1 MSPRNTEQETAEAQL
16 VLEAA
21 TTTHPPAVAPDL
33 LPAIPSVTPE
43 VNKQTPAV
51 GQRVSRQDIR
61 THVTGTTRYIDDLA
75 FPGMLHVKTLRSAHA
90 HARILSIDLSAA
102 KKMPGVV
109 ATLTGDEVPVN
120 SFGSTYQD
128 QPVLA
133 VDRVRHLGDGIVA
146 IAAET
151 EQQALEA
158 LTAVEVE
165 YDPLPTLL
173 DPLEAMRADALKIHR
188 NDNVYAS
195 KIIAR
200 GDVERGF
207 EESHRVFERRYT
219 TQMIEH
225 VPLEPFASIA
235 LWEPD
240 GQLRVYSSNGRIT
253 LGRADLARTLAMPMN
268 RIRMT
273 ATIIGGNFGGK
284 NEIRSEPVL
293 ALLAKKTGRPTK
305 EVFSREEEF
314 IASTTRHPLVM
325 DYKTGVTKHG
335 LLHARSVKLVLD
347 GGAYASWS
355 ETTVG
360 KAAILAAGPYLIPN
374 VRVEAHAVYTNK
386 TVTGAM
392 RGFGAPQVAFAYES
406 QMDEIAHSLGIDPL
420 EIRFRNGFEEGSVSH
435 TGQILQA
442 VALKETLT
450 MAAKRSGW
458 EEEETQ

>member
-1 MSPRNTEQETAEAQL
+1 MPQKITKEKLAETQQL
-16 VLEAA
+16 LEAA
-21 TTTHPPAVAPDL
+21 PPAQ
-33 LPAIPSVTPE
+33 LPAVTPDTLPVIPTLTPE

-51 GQRVSRQDIR
+51 GQRVSRPDIR
-61 THVTGTTRYIDDLA
+61 MHITGTTRYIDDLA
-75 FPGMLHVKTLRSAHA
+75 FPGMLHVKILRSAHA
-90 HARILSIDLSAA
+90 HARILSIDVSDAQQ
-102 KKMPGVV
+102 MPGVV

-120 SFGSTYQD
+120 SFGSTYKD

-133 VDRVRHLGDGIVA
+133 WDVVRHRGDGIVA

-158 LTAVEVE
+158 LSAVRVE
-165 YDPLPTLL
+165 YEPLPAVF
-173 DPLEAMRADALKIHR
+173 DPLEAMDPGAPKIHR
-188 NDNVYAS
+188 RDNVYAS
-195 KIIAR
+195 KVIAK
-200 GDVERGF
+200 GDLEQGF
-207 EESHRVFERRYT
+207 AESEQVFERRYT

-235 LWEPD
+235 LWEPN
-240 GQLRVYSSNGRIT
+240 GQLHIYSSNGRIT
-253 LGRADLARTLAMPMN
+253 LGRADLARTLGVAMN
-268 RIRMT
+268 RIRFT

-284 NEIRSEPVL
+284 NEIRTEPVL

-305 EVFSREEEF
+305 AVYSREEEF

-325 DYKTGVTKHG
+325 DYRTGVTKDG
-335 LLHARSVKLVLD
+335 RLHARSVHLVLD

-374 VRVEAHAVYTNK
+374 VRIEAHAVYTNK

-406 QMDEIAHSLGIDPL
+406 QMDEIASSLGMDPL
-420 EIRFRNGFEEGSVSH
+420 ELRLLNGFEEGSLSH
-435 TGQILQA
+435 TGQVLQA
-442 VALKETLT
+442 VALKETLS

-458 EEEETQ
+458 QEGGQ

>member
-1 MSPRNTEQETAEAQL
+1 MSRRITEEKQVEARQL
-16 VLEAA
+16 LEA
-21 TTTHPPAVAPDL
+21 PPATHLPVVASDS
-33 LPAIPSVTPE
+33 LPAVPALTPE
-43 VNKQTPAV
+43 VNKQTPAI
-51 GQRVSRQDIR
+51 GRRVSRPDIR
-61 THVTGTTRYIDDLA
+61 THITGTTRYIDDLS
-75 FPGMLHVKTLRSAHA
+75 FPGMLHCKILRSAHA
-90 HARILSIDLSAA
+90 HARILSIEVGEAE
-102 KKMPGVV
+102 KMPGVV
-109 ATLTGDEVPVN
+109 ATLTGAEVPVN

-133 VDRVRHLGDGIVA
+133 ADRVRYRGDGVVA

-158 LTAVEVE
+158 LAAVKVE
-165 YDPLPTLL
+165 YQPLPAVF
-173 DPLEAMRADALKIHR
+173 DPLEAMDPDAPKIHR
-188 NDNVYAS
+188 NNNVYTS
-195 KIIAR
+195 KVISR

-207 EESHRVFERRYT
+207 DESDQIFERRYT

-240 GQLRVYSSNGRIT
+240 GQLHVYSTNGRIT
-253 LGRADLARTLAMPMN
+253 LGRADLARTLSLPMN
-268 RIRMT
+268 RIRLT

-284 NEIRSEPVL
+284 NEIRTEPIL
-293 ALLAKKTGRPTK
+293 ALLAKKTGRPVK
-305 EVFSREEEF
+305 AVFSREEEF

-325 DYKTGVTKHG
+325 DYKTGVTNDG
-335 LLHARSVKLVLD
+335 RLRARSVHLVLD

-360 KAAILAAGPYLIPN
+360 KAAILAAGPYRIPN
-374 VRVEAHAVYTNK
+374 VRVEGHAVYTNK

-406 QMDEIAHSLGIDPL
+406 QMDEIAHSLGMDPL
-420 EIRFRNGFEEGSVSH
+420 EIRLLNGFEEGSASH

-442 VALKETLT
+442 VALKETLL

-458 EEEETQ
+458 HEVGR